1 MAERQGPVRVSADAI
16 DFRQPCQGLPG
27 FQGVAPP
34 ATTGT
39 YTLTNVATLRTGD
52 ADTLTTAQVAD
63 VLGTLIADLRA
74 LGLVN

>member
-1 MAERQGPVRVSADAI
+1 MAGRQGQIRMSADGI
-16 DFRQPCQGLPG
+16 DFTQPCQGLPG

-39 YTLTNVATLRTGD
+39 YTLTNVATVRSGD
-52 ADTLTTAQVAD
+52 TDTMTAAQIADC
-63 VLGTLIADLRA
+63 LGTLIADLRA